1 MGAKAHF
8 GSRLWQTLASVK
20 TGIILLIV
28 VAVVSAA
35 GTFILQRPLTDSDQL
50 QQAYSPQTLRW
61 LDLLGLTDVFHAW
74 WFALLLALV
83 GTSIV
88 LVSVDRFPKAWRL
101 LTRPYLRAESHF
113 RAVLPVQKQIPI
125 SNPAQAIE
133 VAARTLRQRG
143 LYPRRVVD
151 ESGATALFAERNRWS
166 VLSVYVVHLSLLLIL
181 AGGIIDAFFGYKGY
195 LSLTPG
201 QQTDKLELRDK
212 TVRGLPFT
220 LRCDGTGQENYPD
233 GTPKKWWSR
242 LTVLENGREVL
253 RKEIVVNDPLVREGI
268 RFYQSGYGIT
278 GEVESLL
285 FTVSPAGKPQDATQ
299 ITLRPNA
306 PATLQDGSTIR
317 LIKFVPDFALQDNQI
332 YTKSNYP
339 DNPAVQLAV
348 IGADGKTSMA
358 WLFPRMGERQGEIP
372 YDLTL
377 NDLQMQAYT
386 GLQVSHEPGQWA
398 VWGGC
403 LLMAL
408 GLAMAFYLVHQR
420 YWIAVVEDKTG
431 ATVLWLGTAA
441 DKSRDHLQEE
451 FNQMAEE
458 IRTEVAAEPKTR
470 AAKREAS
477 LVGA

>member
-1 MGAKAHF
+1 MGAKAHP
-8 GSRLWQTLASVK
+8 GRRLWQTLASVK

-35 GTFILQRPLTDSDQL
+35 GTFILQRPLTDPDQL

-83 GTSIV
+83 GVSIV

-101 LTRPYLRAESHF
+101 LTRPYLRAEAHF
-113 RAVLPVQKQIPI
+113 RAVLPVQQQIPI
-125 SNPAQAIE
+125 ANAEQAVE
-133 VAARTLRQRG
+133 AAARVLRKHG
-143 LYPRRVVD
+143 LYARRVAE
-151 ESGATALFAERNRWS
+151 ESGATSLFAERNRWS

-201 QQTDKLELRDK
+201 QQTDKLEVRDK
-212 TVRGLPFT
+212 TIRPLPFT

-253 RKEIVVNDPLVREGI
+253 RKEIVVNDPLVRDGI

-285 FTVSPAGKPQDATQ
+285 FTVTPAGNPQDATQ
-299 ITLRPNA
+299 VTLRPNA
-306 PATLQDGSTIR
+306 PATLKDGSTIR
-317 LIKFVPDFALQDNQI
+317 LVKFVPDFALQDNQI
-332 YTKSNYP
+332 YSKSNYP
-339 DNPAVQLAV
+339 DNPAIQIAV
-348 IGADGKTSMA
+348 LGADGKTSMA
-358 WLFPRMGERQGEIP
+358 WLFPRMGQRQGEIP

-408 GLAMAFYLVHQR
+408 GLVMAFYLVHQR
-420 YWIAVVEDKTG
+420 YWVAVVQDKSG
-431 ATVLWLGTAA
+431 AAVLWLGTTA
-441 DKSRDHLQEE
+441 DKNRDHLQEE
-451 FNQMAEE
+451 FNEMAEE
-458 IRTEVAAEPKTR
+458 IRSQVAAAPKAR
-470 AAKREAS
+470 AARREAS